1 MARRYTVDP
10 DTVRKAVE
18 LRLGHHLSDTEFEC
32 VLRSGDGLFWD
43 YLPKYGF
50 LQHYDQATLHSSAMA
65 LRNLQHSNHHRVSH

>member
-18 LRLGHHLSDTEFEC
+18 LRLGYRLSDAEFER

-43 YLPKYGF
+43 YLPRYGF
-50 LQHYDQATLHSSAMA
+50 LQHYDQATLHSSATA
-65 LRNLQHSNHHRVSH
+65 LRNLRPAHAR